1 MIGRET
7 KIEHPIMI
15 SGRFKNALLSAK
27 SYPGADCYSDHA
39 LVLAKFRLKLKKN
52 KKKPMNTKL
61 NLAILRSDQDIR
73 QKYALSVKNKFQSLN
88 ELEEVEHQ
96 WENFKQ
102 AINEAAVE
110 VIPPLKRRAKQKWMT
125 EDILKL
131 MDKRTQAK
139 CNNENYEAIHKKS
152 EINVMKLKKTGSK
165 RNAKK

>member
-1 MIGRET
+1 
-7 KIEHPIMI
+7 
-15 SGRFKNALLSAK
+15 
-27 SYPGADCYSDHA
+27 
-39 LVLAKFRLKLKKN
+39 
-52 KKKPMNTKL
+52 MNTKL

-88 ELEEVEHQ
+88 ELEEVEHE

-102 AINEAAVE
+102 AINEAAVK

-131 MDKRTQAK
+131 MDKRRQAK
-139 CNNENYEAIHKKS
+139 CNNENYEAIHK
-152 EINVMKLKKTGSK
+152 EIRNKCDEAKENW